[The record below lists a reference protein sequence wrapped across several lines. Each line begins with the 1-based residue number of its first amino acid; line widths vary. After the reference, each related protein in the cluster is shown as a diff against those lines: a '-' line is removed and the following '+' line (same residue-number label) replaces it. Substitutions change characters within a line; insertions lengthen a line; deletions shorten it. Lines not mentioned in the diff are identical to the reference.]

1 MAEYLDNIFTDEDL
15 ASQEFLDAI
24 NAELTDITGYE
35 VKDESNTNQVNDS
48 AVDPLDEVLKKEEVE
63 IVRIEKNVIN
73 DLKNEDKVKI
83 LKRPLDKANISID
96 ENNDIFCKTW
106 GNYYIIGGDKY
117 EDSIEIINEFLDECK
132 KPKDARDL
140 NKFIV
145 GKKTV
150 IEKFNDMNLHR
161 GSFDLNGF
169 YENVVN

>member
-35 VKDESNTNQVNDS
+35 VKDESNSNQVNDS
-48 AVDPLDEVLKKEEVE
+48 DVDPLDEVFKKEDVE
-63 IVRIEKNVIN
+63 IVRIEKNVID

-83 LKRPLDKANISID
+83 LKRPLDKASISID

-150 IEKFNDMNLHR
+150 IEKFNDMNLRR